1 MCRSPGNGG
10 FRKGSGFSQAPQLEN
25 GSARAHSHLSV
36 TPGTLGLGDKWE
48 VGCQVLLLEQLLI
61 INLGWRRWVKWS
73 EEERPW
79 MGRGRLGREPQMAD
93 WGAECRVKSRTWG
106 PHSLGQIC
114 SATYQWCNWISVP
127 QFLIC
132 EMGILV
138 RLVPASQG
146 CVRTESWVSVCCY
159 YVLFLFLFYRCGIEA
174 LRGRADKRKR
184 HH

>member
-1 MCRSPGNGG
+1 
-10 FRKGSGFSQAPQLEN
+10 
-25 GSARAHSHLSV
+25 
-36 TPGTLGLGDKWE
+36 
-48 VGCQVLLLEQLLI
+48 
-61 INLGWRRWVKWS
+61 
-73 EEERPW
+73 
-79 MGRGRLGREPQMAD
+79 MAD

-146 CVRTESWVSVCCY
+146 CVRTESWVRVCRY

-174 LRGRADKRKR
+174 LRGRADKGRR
-184 HH
+184 HHSEADD